1 MKNPRTRSSVLF
13 GAMLLGAMLLNGNGC
28 TPAQRSTTRTVLDV
42 VQKYTRAWRLL
53 LEYDERRLP
62 AMAWNSVDSVVGLIE
77 QREFAVRGPPERKI
91 CKECDLKRLCA
102 TERIIE
108 AFD

>member
-1 MKNPRTRSSVLF
+1 VYWTSEERKKDAL
-13 GAMLLGAMLLNGNGC
+13 
-28 TPAQRSTTRTVLDV
+28 TVLPYRPERV
-42 VQKYTRAWRLL
+42 
-53 LEYDERRLP
+53 DE
-62 AMAWNSVDSVVGLIE
+62 AGAYFDSVVGLIE
-77 QREFAVRGPPERKI
+77 QREFTVRVPPERKI